1 VDGVPVAARYAG
13 LTVGSHTFG
22 VRAKD
27 AAGNVDATPATF
39 SWTIASG
46 GGASVL
52 LAGNGTVEAPADEIQ
67 IRQAEAW
74 PVTASASGTA
84 GVISVYLDSSTTV
97 NDLQVALYANNNGVP
112 GTRLAVGTTSG
123 VTPRGLGDGGTQR
136 RGRCHQRLELLAG
149 GHELRGES
157 STVLGQLA
165 HCRNGRQAQALVVKR
180 PPYGGGGH
188 VGDEA
193 VGAQALEN
201 AVSNAGRTA

>member
-1 VDGVPVAARYAG
+1 VPVAARYAG

-123 VTPRGLGDGGTQR
+123 VTPGGWVTVALN
-136 RGRCHQRLELLAG
+136 GAVAVTSGSSYWLAVMSC
-149 GHELRGES
+149 EARAARS
-157 STVLGQLA
+157 SA
-165 HCRNGRQAQALVVKR
+165 
-180 PPYGGGGH
+180 
-188 VGDEA
+188 
-193 VGAQALEN
+193 
-201 AVSNAGRTA
+201 S